1 MARARAKQNR
11 QQNEIAEAIIAEW
24 FRILPEVPPATPTS
38 VTIDYGSLTAA
49 FNDILDVQCVA
60 IAGEELMGTQE
71 VIRILVPKPPAN
83 SQRGLRA
90 YLQNN
95 RDFVSGLS
103 SAALFGCGR

>member
-11 QQNEIAEAIIAEW
+11 QQNEIAEAIISEW
-24 FRILPEVPPATPTS
+24 FRVLPEVPSTSPIPA
-38 VTIDYGSLTAA
+38 IDFGSLTAA

-60 IAGEELMGTQE
+60 VPGEEVIGGQE
-71 VIRILVPKPPAN
+71 VIKILVPKPPAN

-95 RDFVSGLS
+95 RDFVAGLS